1 MIRIAF
7 MGTPEFAVPS
17 LAALYDAGYELCVFT
32 QQDKPAGRGGRLTAP
47 PVKVFASEK
56 GIPVYQ
62 PRLVRLPEGVE
73 VLKQF
78 NPDYIVTAAF
88 GQILPVEVLNIP
100 RKGCINVHASLLPE
114 YRGAAPIQ
122 WAIINGEKETGVT
135 TMMTDA
141 GLDTGDML
149 LKCTEPIMRDDTAQ
163 TLFERLAHKGAQLL
177 IETIKELENN
187 SIVPVRQNEEQSS
200 YYPMIKKSMA
210 LMDFNK
216 TADQLD
222 CFVRG
227 MYSWPIAYF
236 DIEEGTFKVH
246 KAHAEQGQAA
256 PGEIIYADAQHGLA
270 IGCKKGF
277 LVIDMLQAPGGKV
290 MKAADYLRGHKV
302 RVGQFAGHGGSDD

>member
-1 MIRIAF
+1 
-7 MGTPEFAVPS
+7 
-17 LAALYDAGYELCVFT
+17 
-32 QQDKPAGRGGRLTAP
+32 
-47 PVKVFASEK
+47 
-56 GIPVYQ
+56 
-62 PRLVRLPEGVE
+62 
-73 VLKQF
+73 
-78 NPDYIVTAAF
+78 
-88 GQILPVEVLNIP
+88 
-100 RKGCINVHASLLPE
+100 
-114 YRGAAPIQ
+114 
-122 WAIINGEKETGVT
+122 
-135 TMMTDA
+135 MMTDA

-163 TLFERLAHKGAQLL
+163 TLFERLSHKGAQLL
-177 IETIKELENN
+177 IQTIKELENN

-236 DIEEGTFKVH
+236 DIEEGNFKVH
-246 KAHAEQGQAA
+246 KAHAEQGQAV
-256 PGEIIYADAQHGLA
+256 PGEIIYADAQHGLV
-270 IGCKKGF
+270 IGCKNGF